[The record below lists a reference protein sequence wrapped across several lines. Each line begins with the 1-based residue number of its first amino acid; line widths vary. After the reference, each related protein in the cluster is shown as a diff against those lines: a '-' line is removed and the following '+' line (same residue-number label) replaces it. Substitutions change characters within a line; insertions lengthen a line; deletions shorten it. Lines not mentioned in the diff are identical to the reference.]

1 MFESCA
7 SPGLELPQSPGS
19 AAAAGSRGSSV
30 TLETVIRGRESII
43 HGKGRLMY
51 RRDRQTDTA
60 VSNSQ
65 PAISYP
71 LVSTHKAR
79 RSEHTVRGSN
89 RGNKSWGGGR
99 LDKWRGKSVSASRAS
114 VQSRVRRPEFK
125 NRVTDKLNNS
135 F

>member
-1 MFESCA
+1 MLPLCLRVVPRQDWSCW
-7 SPGLELPQSPGS
+7 SPGS
-19 AAAAGSRGSSV
+19 AAATGSRGSSV
-30 TLETVIRGRESII
+30 TLETVIRGGESII

-51 RRDRQTDTA
+51 RRDCQTDTA

-79 RSEHTVRGSN
+79 RSEHTVRESN

-99 LDKWRGKSVSASRAS
+99 FDKWGGKLVSAS